1 MNFLLL
7 FLVLMPIFGAFLS
20 YLAGRNSKSLRDHLV
35 LGLTALELL
44 GALSLVFTGEL
55 SLVLPDVCGLGLSF
69 RADGFRTVMA
79 VLASTAWFMA
89 AMPSRWYFA
98 HAKNRNR
105 YYLFFLFVLGSTMGV
120 FLSDDLYTTF
130 VFFEMMSFSS
140 YVWVVQEETD
150 GAIKASESFLGIGVI
165 GGLVA
170 LMGVFL
176 LYHLTGDLSFVTLR
190 ESCAAVENRRL
201 LYAAGGC
208 LLFGFG
214 AKAGMFPL
222 HFWLPTAHPVAPSPA
237 SAVLS
242 GVITKAGIFG
252 VLVLGGKVFFH
263 DSAWGLLILLL
274 GTVTMLL
281 GAVLGIFSVNLK
293 RTLACSSMSQI
304 GFVLVGIGMQGLLG
318 HHNQLAV
325 FGTVLHMINHSLIK
339 LVLFISAGVVLE
351 NVNSLDL
358 NTIRGWG
365 RDKHLLKGCFLTGA
379 LTIGGIPLL
388 SGYVSKTLL
397 HESIVEY
404 VAELSSHGE
413 ATALFS
419 AIEWLFLLAGG
430 MTLAYMTKLFVCIF
444 VEKPQKEHPSH
455 GTYMD
460 KRTAVMLV
468 SVSAALLLMGLT
480 PHLTMDRIADFA
492 RDFVGGEAAAHQVH
506 YFAWVNLKGA
516 VISLLIGAALYFGV
530 VRTLLMKKN
539 AQGEKEYVNRWPSWA
554 DLEKNIYRPI
564 LALLAFV
571 GAMISRTA
579 ASLADWTVALIH
591 RVFYKKAPQTVE
603 PRTNEL
609 FGAYSEKPV
618 HRGLVGETLE
628 YELLLYGVGVVIT
641 LLYLFLR

>member
-7 FLVLMPIFGAFLS
+7 FLVLMPTVGAFAS
-20 YLAGRNSKSLRDHLV
+20 YLVGRKNKNVRDFLV
-35 LGLTALELL
+35 LALTAVELV
-44 GALSLVFTGEL
+44 GAVSLVFTGEL
-55 SLVLPDVCGLGLSF
+55 SLTLPGVCGLGLSF

-105 YYLFFLFVLGSTMGV
+105 YYLFFLFVLGSTVGV

-150 GAIKASESFLGIGVI
+150 GAVKASESFLGIGVI

-190 ESCAAVENRRL
+190 ESCAAVENRSM

-222 HFWLPTAHPVAPSPA
+222 HFWLPSAHPVAPSPA

-263 DSAWGLLILLL
+263 DGSWGLLILLL
-274 GTVTMLL
+274 G
-281 GAVLGIFSVNLK
+281 AVLGVFSVNLK

-351 NVNSLDL
+351 NVHSLEL
-358 NTIRGWG
+358 NDIRGWG
-365 RDKHLLKGCFLTGA
+365 RDKHLLKGCFLMGA
-379 LTIGGIPLL
+379 VTIGGIPLW

-404 VAELSSHGE
+404 VAELSAHGE
-413 ATALFS
+413 PALLFS
-419 AIEWLFLLAGG
+419 VIEWLFLLAGG

-444 VEKPQKEHPSH
+444 VEKPVKEHHSH
-455 GTYMD
+455 GAYLD

-468 SVSAALLLMGLT
+468 TVAASLLLMGLT

-492 RDFVGGEAAAHQVH
+492 RDFVGGEEAAHAVH

-516 VISLLIGAALYFGV
+516 VISLVIGAAIYFGI

-539 AQGEKEYVNRWPSWA
+539 EQGIKVYVNRWPSWA
-554 DLEKNIYRPI
+554 DLEQNIYRP
-564 LALLAFV
+564 LLSLLAFM
-571 GAMISRTA
+571 GAMVSRTA

-591 RVFYKKAPQTVE
+591 RIFYKKAPRTVT
-603 PRTNEL
+603 PKTNET
-609 FGAYSEKPV
+609 FGAYSDKPV

-628 YELLLYGVGVVIT
+628 YELLLYGIGVVIT